1 MKTLSHALMFLVAS
15 LFAPAWAQQVVPTE
29 RGRIA
34 LERGEAEARYAES
47 EKACYAKFAVNDCL
61 NEARARRREVLTGLR
76 RQEVA
81 LNDAERKIKGAEKL
95 RDVDQRQS
103 PEQREQAAA
112 QRAKSMADHED
123 RLKRAAEKAAKSQGA
138 RAAATPSRTEG
149 PRKRLTGGPRKAAA
163 TRPPAERKTLDTE
176 ENRRAFQAR
185 QDDALQRKSRIEKK
199 LAENSKPALKPL
211 PVPP

>member
-1 MKTLSHALMFLVAS
+1 MKTLSHALMLLVVS
-15 LFAPAWAQQVVPTE
+15 LLTPAWAQPVVPTE

-47 EKACYAKFAVNDCL
+47 EKACYAKFAVNDCV

-112 QRAKSMADHED
+112 QRAKSTADHED

-163 TRPPAERKTLDTE
+163 ARPPAERKTLDTE

-199 LAENSKPALKPL
+199 LAESSKPALKPL